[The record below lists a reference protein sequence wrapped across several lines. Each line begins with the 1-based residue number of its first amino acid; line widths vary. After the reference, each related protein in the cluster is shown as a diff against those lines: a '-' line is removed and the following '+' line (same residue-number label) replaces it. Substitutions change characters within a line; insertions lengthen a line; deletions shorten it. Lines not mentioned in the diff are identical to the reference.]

1 VAPSPPRLSDAAGEQ
16 GSVGGLE
23 LGTLDLAAE
32 HGELVTQHQDLQVLG
47 GVPAGE
53 QGEQLDGAAQ
63 REGGE
68 VRQHQVSS
76 AGGAEAPPYQPLR
89 PGTPAHS
96 PRPSLRTPQG
106 SNVEPL
112 PVQTATRSAQSSQF
126 GIADGVFG
134 TLVEDAGL
142 SGRQMQQCRTT
153 PHPARRY
160 ADLSDTGPI
169 RLSDTGSWSS
179 ASSQSLEGTT
189 CQGTRLVG

>member
-96 PRPSLRTPQG
+96 PRPSLRTPQVVG
-106 SNVEPL
+106 LAVGQPAPDGPL
-112 PVQTATRSAQSSQF
+112 RAPRRHPDRVPASGLRAALRPQAATVVNQLFF
-126 GIADGVFG
+126 G
-134 TLVEDAGL
+134 AGL
-142 SGRQMQQCRTT
+142 RVADVSG
-153 PHPARRY
+153 A
-160 ADLSDTGPI
+160 
-169 RLSDTGSWSS
+169 
-179 ASSQSLEGTT
+179 
-189 CQGTRLVG
+189 